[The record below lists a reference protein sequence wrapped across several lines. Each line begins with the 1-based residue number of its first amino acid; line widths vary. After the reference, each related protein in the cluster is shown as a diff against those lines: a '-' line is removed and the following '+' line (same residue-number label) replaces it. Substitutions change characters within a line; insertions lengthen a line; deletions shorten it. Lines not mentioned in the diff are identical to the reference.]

1 MKTLIFAGVLAVA
14 GGCAHHIRPA
24 VTEYNGDSV
33 TIATPQHHP
42 RHWALKAATQEA
54 DRICRKGHGKQA
66 EHASSRKDSAART
79 NYDLFLCLN

>member
-1 MKTLIFAGVLAVA
+1 MKKLFIASVLAAV

-24 VTEYNGDSV
+24 ATEYNGDSV
-33 TIATPQHHP
+33 TIATRQHHP
-42 RHWALKAATQEA
+42 RHWALKAATREA
-54 DRICRKGHGKQA
+54 DRICQKEHGKQA

>member
-1 MKTLIFAGVLAVA
+1 MKKIIFASLLAAA
-14 GGCAHHIRPA
+14 GGCAHHIRPS

-33 TIATPQHHP
+33 TIATPQHRP

-66 EHASSRKDSAART
+66 EHASTRKDGAAGT